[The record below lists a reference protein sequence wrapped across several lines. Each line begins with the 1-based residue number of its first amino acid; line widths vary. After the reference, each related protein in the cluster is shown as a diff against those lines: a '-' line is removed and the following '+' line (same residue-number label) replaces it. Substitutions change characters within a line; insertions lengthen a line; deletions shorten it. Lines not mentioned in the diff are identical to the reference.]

1 MGPRICSRAA
11 HFPPHTRPSLRKMNK
26 ARTQMLGWVLDS
38 RHGTRDSGS
47 RAHSKDPFAHSS
59 EHLPLEHALISR
71 PDHRQRAGL
80 RGSAAC
86 VRAHLRT
93 PIAPLRVIQ
102 PTSRCTLIRAISLVT
117 FFVKESDKKIFKI
130 TQAAGRLAR
139 GYISSFS
146 HFLTR
151 PLSHSISFF
160 ILPYFHIYILPNLS
174 PQKNPPPLSDGSCCF
189 RGKGN

>member
-1 MGPRICSRAA
+1 
-11 HFPPHTRPSLRKMNK
+11 
-26 ARTQMLGWVLDS
+26 MLGWVLDS

-71 PDHRQRAGL
+71 PDHRQRVGL

-146 HFLTR
+146 HFHTR
-151 PLSHSISFF
+151 PFPHLIPFYIFTYLHIYIFTYLHTYIF
-160 ILPYFHIYILPNLS
+160 TYLHIYILPNLS